1 MFTQRVPMICSIIS
15 LFGVPMDATTFQQGN
30 GQAVE
35 VISLEKI
42 WRQADLLMLFLVW
55 GMFTITSVVGWVMD
69 SLMLAPIVGGALAF
83 ASTLLRALLPG
94 SLATRLW
101 FAVTLIAFSALM
113 IQLGE
118 GEVEY
123 HFSIFVL
130 LSALLAYRDY
140 RPLLMGAATA
150 AIHHALFN
158 YLQENDLYGIV
169 CFTHP
174 GFHMVL
180 FHAVF
185 VVAQT
190 AILIFI
196 AQRMAADAR
205 AASEVAQLAAWINRE
220 PGRLTL
226 TAEDS
231 RSTTPFA
238 RTFSTTLGAMHGTLN
253 RVSDGVGLL
262 LEESDSILQRNAALS
277 QRTDE
282 QAHALAV
289 AASAMEQMNAAAS
302 LTSKKA
308 HAVQQL
314 AHEAN
319 AVARRGGENLEQA
332 IGSMAQIEQESRRI
346 NVILELIDGIA
357 FQTNILS
364 LNASVEAANAGQHGQ
379 GFAVVAAEVRTLAMR
394 CENAA
399 KEIRTLIAT
408 SVERS
413 QSGSEQ
419 VAAAGK
425 TMQEAIATISGLAQ
439 LVEELM
445 QMNDQQLSSITQMKE
460 SVESIDS
467 SVQHN
472 LQHVAETLEVA
483 QQQQQQ
489 AEALQQAIAV
499 FRFA

>member
-1 MFTQRVPMICSIIS
+1 
-15 LFGVPMDATTFQQGN
+15 
-30 GQAVE
+30 
-35 VISLEKI
+35 
-42 WRQADLLMLFLVW
+42 
-55 GMFTITSVVGWVMD
+55 
-69 SLMLAPIVGGALAF
+69 
-83 ASTLLRALLPG
+83 
-94 SLATRLW
+94 
-101 FAVTLIAFSALM
+101 
-113 IQLGE
+113 
-118 GEVEY
+118 
-123 HFSIFVL
+123 
-130 LSALLAYRDY
+130 
-140 RPLLMGAATA
+140 
-150 AIHHALFN
+150 
-158 YLQENDLYGIV
+158 
-169 CFTHP
+169 
-174 GFHMVL
+174 
-180 FHAVF
+180 
-185 VVAQT
+185 
-190 AILIFI
+190 
-196 AQRMAADAR
+196 
-205 AASEVAQLAAWINRE
+205 
-220 PGRLTL
+220 
-226 TAEDS
+226 
-231 RSTTPFA
+231 
-238 RTFSTTLGAMHGTLN
+238 
-253 RVSDGVGLL
+253 
-262 LEESDSILQRNAALS
+262 
-277 QRTDE
+277 
-282 QAHALAV
+282 
-289 AASAMEQMNAAAS
+289 
-302 LTSKKA
+302 
-308 HAVQQL
+308 
-314 AHEAN
+314 
-319 AVARRGGENLEQA
+319 
-332 IGSMAQIEQESRRI
+332 
-346 NVILELIDGIA
+346 VILELIDGIA